1 MQFRHRCFRE
11 ALLLPSSAYAP
22 PHYGQNLDHED
33 VQGESMTD
41 YGFDTLSLH
50 AGHTP
55 DAETGARAVPIWQTT
70 SYVFKDTDHAA
81 RLFALEEFGN
91 IYTRIMNPTTD
102 VLERRV
108 AALEGGIA
116 GLAFSSGMGAITSAL
131 LTLCQ
136 QGDEIVA
143 TTRLYGG
150 TVTLLTGTLPRMGIE
165 TVWVDSDEPQA
176 FAEAITDRTK
186 AVYLETIGN
195 PKLTI
200 PDIASIAEAA
210 HAQGVP
216 VVVDNTTASPALCR
230 PIEHGADIV
239 VHSLTKYLGGHGSSI
254 GGIIVDSGKFPWD
267 SGRFAEFVE
276 PDPSYHGLEFFKT
289 FGELTFALRA
299 RVRVLRDVGAC
310 ISPFNAFLILQGVE
324 TLSLRMARHSENA
337 LAVARFLEQHPKVAW
352 VMYPGLESHPSHAR
366 AKLYLPDGASGLVG
380 FGVKG
385 GKPAGRKFIESV
397 KLFSHLANIGDARS
411 LAIHPAS
418 TTHQQLN
425 EAEQAAAGVTP
436 DFVRLSIGIE
446 SIDDI
451 LADLDQALTQV

>member
-1 MQFRHRCFRE
+1 
-11 ALLLPSSAYAP
+11 
-22 PHYGQNLDHED
+22 
-33 VQGESMTD
+33 MTSQ
-41 YGFDTLSLH
+41 GFDTLALH

-70 SYVFKDTDHAA
+70 SYVFKDTAHAA

-102 VLERRV
+102 VLEQRV
-108 AALEGGIA
+108 AALEGGVA
-116 GLAFSSGMGAITSAL
+116 GLAFASGMAAISATL
-131 LTLCQ
+131 LTLCGE
-136 QGDEIVA
+136 GDEIVA

-150 TVTLLTGTLPRMGIE
+150 TVTLLSATLPRMGVK
-165 TVWVDSDEPQA
+165 TVWVDSDEPED
-176 FAEAITDRTK
+176 FSHAITERTK

-200 PDIASIAEAA
+200 PDLAGIAEVA
-210 HAQGVP
+210 HARGVP
-216 VVVDNTTASPALCR
+216 VVIDNTTASPALCR

-239 VHSLTKYLGGHGSSI
+239 VHSLTKYLGGHGNSI
-254 GGIIVDSGKFPWD
+254 GGIVVDSGRFPWD
-267 SGRFAEFVE
+267 SGRFSEFVD
-276 PDPSYHGLEFFKT
+276 PDPSYHGLKFYET
-289 FGELTFALRA
+289 FGDIAFAVRT
-299 RVRVLRDVGAC
+299 RVRLLRDLGAC
-310 ISPFNAFLILQGVE
+310 ISPFNAFLILQGIE

-337 LAVARFLEQHPKVAW
+337 LAVAEFLAQHPKVDW
-352 VMYPGLESHPSHAR
+352 VLYPGLESHPSHER
-366 AKLYLPDGASGLVG
+366 AKHYLPDGASGLVG

-385 GKPAGRKFIESV
+385 GMDAGRKFIEGV

-418 TTHQQLN
+418 TTHQQLSV
-425 EAEQAAAGVTP
+425 EEQAAAGVTP

-451 LADLDQALTQV
+451 LADLDQALGAI